1 MTDTFTFELVSPE
14 KLLVSK
20 PAVMVTV
27 PGSEGEYGVLPMHAA
42 MITTLKPGVIQ
53 IYEEDT
59 TTPNERIFVAGG
71 FAEVTSSRFTVLA
84 TEATP
89 VANLNRPA
97 LQEEAKALAT
107 QITSA
112 EDAAL
117 EALQVQ
123 QEIVA
128 AKIDAAA

>member
-27 PGSEGEYGVLPMHAA
+27 PGSEGEYGVLPMHEA

-53 IYEEDT
+53 IYDEDT